1 MTALSGL
8 FYGINKMVTGKTVK
22 FFTSKNNNA
31 PQLLNVQ
38 GSMLTLL
45 DACLVSGIQV
55 GSVASL
61 TAIGTTA
68 TATFGMVHNLMKH
81 QVIRISG
88 ANQAEFN
95 GDFKVKQI
103 VDTNTITF
111 ELNTAATV
119 TSATGTIN
127 CLLAPLGFEKPFSS
141 TTALGGGR
149 AAFRSKDESLP
160 NRPFLRVVDERISGY
175 SNNYAKYAKV
185 GIVENMTDI
194 NTMTGVQAPYIASAP
209 TRNWNP
215 TGSGSSIKN
224 GWAKWYYCSVGEY
237 YADSTNLAD
246 YSIAA
251 GDWLVVGTDTGFYI
265 MNSVNNDMSILEDE
279 KKLAY
284 CYGFGAFE
292 QIADDDLFTH
302 YLLATNTW
310 EAVQNIRYRASYN
323 TNGISIGSENSDV
336 ATSGRSVFLQRGY
349 KKSAYAQA
357 TGRKT
362 TTEDSP
368 VVSGNTHGY
377 SVSADK
383 MGGVILQS
391 PLIMEI
397 LDTSQFLPRGFLP
410 LIKTIPHKTLYADLQ
425 LVEQSGR
432 VFIAKE
438 IYGDVSRPSGMVM
451 FDLGEV

>member
-1 MTALSGL
+1 
-8 FYGINKMVTGKTVK
+8 MVTGKTVK

-55 GSVASL
+55 GAVASI
-61 TAIGTTA
+61 TAIDTTA

-88 ANQAEFN
+88 ATQAEFN
-95 GDFKVKQI
+95 GDFKIKQI

-127 CLLAPLGFEKPFSS
+127 CMLAPLGFEKPFSS

-160 NRPFLRVVDERISGY
+160 NRPFLRVVDERISSY

-185 GIVENMTDI
+185 GIVENMTGID
-194 NTMTGVQAPYIASAP
+194 TMTGVQAPYIASAP

-215 TGSGSSIKN
+215 TGSGLNIKN
-224 GWAKWYYCSVGEY
+224 GWAKWYYCSVGEQNS
-237 YADSTNLAD
+237 DGTSLAD
-246 YSIAA
+246 FSIVAS
-251 GDWLVVGTDTGFYI
+251 DWLVAGTDTGFYI
-265 MNSVNNDMSILEDE
+265 MNSVNNDLNTLEDE

-292 QIADDDLFTH
+292 PIADDDLFTH
-302 YLLATNTW
+302 FLLATNYW
-310 EAVQNIRYRASYN
+310 EAAQNISYRATSN
-323 TNGISIGSENSDV
+323 TNSVSIGSEDNNFSTV
-336 ATSGRSVFLQRGY
+336 GRSVFLQRGY

-357 TGRKT
+357 TGRKVT
-362 TTEDSP
+362 IESSL
-368 VVSGNTHGY
+368 VVSGNTNGY

-410 LIKTIPHKTLYADLQ
+410 MIKTIPHKTLYTDLQ
-425 LVEQSGR
+425 MVEQSGR

-438 IYGDVSRPSGMVM
+438 IYGDANLPSGMVM

>member
-1 MTALSGL
+1 
-8 FYGINKMVTGKTVK
+8 MVTGKTVK

-55 GSVASL
+55 GAVTSL
-61 TAIGTTA
+61 TASGTTA
-68 TATFGMVHNLMKH
+68 TATFGMVHNLIKH

-88 ANQAEFN
+88 ATQAEFN
-95 GDFKVKQI
+95 GDFKIKQI
-103 VDTNTITF
+103 VNTNTITF
-111 ELNTAATV
+111 ELNTSATV

-149 AAFRSKDESLP
+149 AAFRSKDEALP
-160 NRPFLRVVDERISGY
+160 NRPFLRVVDERISSY

-185 GIVENMTDI
+185 GIVENMTNI
-194 NTMTGVQAPYIASAP
+194 NTMTGVQAPYIAAAP

-215 TGSGSSIKN
+215 TGSGLDIRN
-224 GWAKWYYCSVGEY
+224 GWAKWYYCSLGEY
-237 YADSTNLAD
+237 YTDSTDLAD
-246 YSIAA
+246 FSITA
-251 GDWLVVGTDTGFYI
+251 GNWLVVGTDTGFYI
-265 MNSVNNDMSILEDE
+265 MNSVNNDMSVPEDDR
-279 KKLAY
+279 KLAY

-292 QIADDDLFTH
+292 PIADDDLFNH
-302 YLLATNTW
+302 YLLATNYW
-310 EAVQNIRYRASYN
+310 EAAQNIIYRATSN
-323 TNGISIGSENSDV
+323 TNSVSIGSEDSNFSTV
-336 ATSGRSVFLQRGY
+336 GRSVFLQRGY
-349 KKSAYAQA
+349 KKSTYAQA
-357 TGRKT
+357 TGRKAT
-362 TTEDSP
+362 IESSP
-368 VVSGNTHGY
+368 VVSGNTNGY

-410 LIKTIPHKTLYADLQ
+410 LIKTIPHKTLYTDLQ

-432 VFIAKE
+432 VFIAKA
-438 IYGDVSRPSGMVM
+438 IYGNTNNPWGMVM
-451 FDLGEV
+451 FDLGEA

>member
-1 MTALSGL
+1 
-8 FYGINKMVTGKTVK
+8 MVTGKTVK

-31 PQLLNVQ
+31 PQLLNVN
-38 GSMLTLL
+38 GSMLALL

-55 GSVASL
+55 GAVASL
-61 TAIGTTA
+61 TASGTTA

-88 ANQAEFN
+88 VNQAEFN
-95 GDFKVKQI
+95 GDFKIKQI
-103 VDTNTITF
+103 VDANTITF
-111 ELNTAATV
+111 KLNTSATV

-127 CLLAPLGFEKPFSS
+127 CMLAPLGFEKPFSS

-160 NRPFLRVVDERISGY
+160 NRPFLRVVDERISSY

-185 GIVENMTDI
+185 GIVENMTGID
-194 NTMTGVQAPYIASAP
+194 TMTGVQAPYIASAP

-215 TGSGSSIKN
+215 TGSGLNIKN

-237 YADSTNLAD
+237 SVDSTDLAD
-246 YSIAA
+246 FSITA
-251 GDWLVVGTDTGFYI
+251 GNWLVVGTDTGFYI
-265 MNSVNNDMSILEDE
+265 MNSVNNDMGILESE

-292 QIADDDLFTH
+292 PIADDDLFIH
-302 YLLATNTW
+302 YLLATNIW
-310 EAVQNIRYRASYN
+310 EAAQNIGYRASYN
-323 TNGISIGSENSDV
+323 TNGISVGSEDYNFS
-336 ATSGRSVFLQRGY
+336 SPSRSVFLQRGY

-357 TGRKT
+357 TGRKVAF
-362 TTEDSP
+362 ESSLI
-368 VVSGNTHGY
+368 VSGGASYY
-377 SVSADK
+377 SVSSDI

-397 LDTSQFLPRGFLP
+397 LNSSQFLPRGFLP
-410 LIKTIPHKTLYADLQ
+410 LIKTIPHKTLYTDLQ

-438 IYGDVSRPSGMVM
+438 IFGDTSTPLGMVM

>member
-1 MTALSGL
+1 
-8 FYGINKMVTGKTVK
+8 MVTGKTVK

-38 GSMLTLL
+38 GSMLALL

-55 GSVASL
+55 GTVASL
-61 TAIGTTA
+61 TASGTTA
-68 TATFGMVHNLMKH
+68 TATFGMVHNLTKH

-95 GDFKVKQI
+95 GDFKIKQI
-103 VDTNTITF
+103 VNTNTITF
-111 ELNTAATV
+111 ELNISATV
-119 TSATGTIN
+119 ANATGTIN

-160 NRPFLRVVDERISGY
+160 NRPFLRVVDERISSY
-175 SNNYAKYAKV
+175 SINYAKYAKV

-215 TGSGSSIKN
+215 TGSGVNIKN
-224 GWAKWYYCSVGEY
+224 GWAKWYYCALGEDY
-237 YADSTNLAD
+237 TDSTNLAD
-246 YSIAA
+246 YSIMA

-265 MNSVNNDMSILEDE
+265 MNSVNNDMRIPESVT
-279 KKLAY
+279 KLAY

-302 YLLATNTW
+302 FLLATNFW
-310 EAVQNIRYRASYN
+310 EVAQNTMYRAINY
-323 TNGISIGSENSDV
+323 TNSVSVGSDDNNFS
-336 ATSGRSVFLQRGY
+336 SPGRSVFLQRGY
-349 KKSAYAQA
+349 KKSTYAQA
-357 TGRKT
+357 TGRKVT
-362 TTEDSP
+362 IESSP
-368 VVSGNTHGY
+368 VVSGNTAGY
-377 SVSADK
+377 SVSSDI

-391 PLIMEI
+391 PLIMEV

-410 LIKTIPHKTLYADLQ
+410 LIKTIPHKTLFTDLQ

-438 IYGDVSRPSGMVM
+438 IYGSATLSKGLVM
-451 FDLGEV
+451 FDLGEA

>member
-1 MTALSGL
+1 
-8 FYGINKMVTGKTVK
+8 MVTGKTVK
-22 FFTSKNNNA
+22 FFTSKNNSA

-38 GSMLTLL
+38 GSMLALL

-55 GSVASL
+55 GTVASL
-61 TAIGTTA
+61 TASGTTA

-95 GDFKVKQI
+95 GDFKIKQI
-103 VDTNTITF
+103 VNTNTITF
-111 ELNTAATV
+111 ELNTSATV
-119 TSATGTIN
+119 ANATGTIN
-127 CLLAPLGFEKPFSS
+127 CLLTPLGFEKPFSS

-160 NRPFLRVVDERISGY
+160 NRPFLRVVDERISSY

-194 NTMTGVQAPYIASAP
+194 DTMTGVQAPYIASAP

-215 TGSGSSIKN
+215 TGSGLNIKN
-224 GWAKWYYCSVGEY
+224 GWAKWYYCALGEY
-237 YADSTNLAD
+237 YIDSTNLAD
-246 YSIAA
+246 YSIIAS
-251 GDWLVVGTDTGFYI
+251 DWLVVGTDSGFYV
-265 MNSVNNDMSILEDE
+265 MNSVSNDLNSPEDE

-292 QIADDDLFTH
+292 PIADDDLFTH
-302 YLLATNTW
+302 YLLATNLW
-310 EAVQNIRYRASYN
+310 ETAQSSAYRASN
-323 TNGISIGSENSDV
+323 TTNSVSLGSEDSIFS
-336 ATSGRSVFLQRGY
+336 TPGRSIFLQRGY

-357 TGRKT
+357 TGRKVT
-362 TTEDSP
+362 IESSP
-368 VVSGNTHGY
+368 VVSGNTSGY

-383 MGGVILQS
+383 IGGVILQS
-391 PLIMEI
+391 SLLMEI

-410 LIKTIPHKTLYADLQ
+410 MIKTIPHKTLYADLQ

-438 IYGDVSRPSGMVM
+438 IYGNDSYSKGLVM
-451 FDLGEV
+451 FDLGEA

>member
-1 MTALSGL
+1 
-8 FYGINKMVTGKTVK
+8 MVTGKTVK

-38 GSMLTLL
+38 GSMLALL

-55 GSVASL
+55 GTVASL
-61 TAIGTTA
+61 TASGTTA

-81 QVIRISG
+81 QIIRISG

-95 GDFKVKQI
+95 GDFKIKQI
-103 VDTNTITF
+103 VNTNTITF
-111 ELNTAATV
+111 ELNTSATV
-119 TSATGTIN
+119 ANATGTIN

-160 NRPFLRVVDERISGY
+160 NRPFLRVVDERISSY
-175 SNNYAKYAKV
+175 SINYAKYAKV
-185 GIVENMTDI
+185 GIVENMNDI
-194 NTMTGVQAPYIASAP
+194 NTMTGVQAPYTTSAP

-215 TGSGSSIKN
+215 TGSGVNIKN
-224 GWAKWYYCSVGEY
+224 GWAKWYYCSIGEQ
-237 YADSTNLAD
+237 YADTTNLAD
-246 YSIAA
+246 SSIMA
-251 GDWLVVGTDTGFYI
+251 GDWLVVGTDTGFYV
-265 MNSVNNDMSILEDE
+265 MNSVNNDADGLEEE

-302 YLLATNTW
+302 YLLATNYW
-310 EAVQNIRYRASYN
+310 ETAQNINYRASYY
-323 TNGISIGSENSDV
+323 TNSISIGSDYSDFS
-336 ATSGRSVFLQRGY
+336 AAERSVFLQRGY

-357 TGRKT
+357 TGRKVT
-362 TTEDSP
+362 FEGPP
-368 VVSGNTHGY
+368 VVSGNTNGY
-377 SVSADK
+377 SVSADI

-391 PLIMEI
+391 PLIMEV
-397 LDTSQFLPRGFLP
+397 LGTSQFLPRGFLP
-410 LIKTIPHKTLYADLQ
+410 LIKTIPHKTLFTDLQ

-438 IYGDVSRPSGMVM
+438 IYGSTTLSKGLVM
-451 FDLGEV
+451 FDLGEA

>member
-1 MTALSGL
+1 
-8 FYGINKMVTGKTVK
+8 MVTGKTVK

-55 GSVASL
+55 GAVASL

-68 TATFGMVHNLMKH
+68 TATFGMTHNLMKH

-95 GDFKVKQI
+95 GDFKIKQI

-111 ELNTAATV
+111 ELNTTATA
-119 TSATGTIN
+119 TSATGTIS
-127 CLLAPLGFEKPFSS
+127 CMLAPLGFEKPFSS

-160 NRPFLRVVDERISGY
+160 NRPFLRVVDERISSY

-185 GIVENMTDI
+185 GIVENMTGID
-194 NTMTGVQAPYIASAP
+194 TMTGVQAPYISSAA

-215 TGSGSSIKN
+215 TGSGVNIKN

-237 YADSTNLAD
+237 SADSTNLAD
-246 YSIAA
+246 YSITA
-251 GDWLVVGTDTGFYI
+251 GNWLVVGTDTGFYI
-265 MNSVNNDMSILEDE
+265 MNSVNNDMNIPEDE
-279 KKLAY
+279 RNLAY

-292 QIADDDLFTH
+292 PIADDDLFTH
-302 YLLATNTW
+302 FLLATNIW
-310 EAVQNIRYRASYN
+310 EAAQNISYRVNNYTSSV
-323 TNGISIGSENSDV
+323 SIGSQDNGFSTD
-336 ATSGRSVFLQRGY
+336 GRSVFLQRGY
-349 KKSAYAQA
+349 KKSTYAQA
-357 TGRKT
+357 TGRKAT
-362 TTEDSP
+362 MESAP
-368 VVSGNTHGY
+368 VVSGNSNGY
-377 SVSADK
+377 SVSSDI

-397 LDTSQFLPRGFLP
+397 LNTSQFLPRGFLP
-410 LIKTIPHKTLYADLQ
+410 LIKTIPHQVSYTDIQ
-425 LVEQSGR
+425 LVEQGGKAYL
-432 VFIAKE
+432 AKK
-438 IYGDVSRPSGMVM
+438 IYGDTRVFDGTVM
-451 FDLGEV
+451 FDLGGA

>member
-1 MTALSGL
+1 
-8 FYGINKMVTGKTVK
+8 MVTGKTVK

-38 GSMLTLL
+38 GSMLSLL

-55 GSVASL
+55 GTVGSL
-61 TAIGTTA
+61 TASGTTA
-68 TATFGMVHNLMKH
+68 TATFGVVHNLMKH

-95 GDFKVKQI
+95 GDFKIKQI
-103 VDTNTITF
+103 VNTNTITF
-111 ELNTAATV
+111 ELNALATV
-119 TSATGTIN
+119 ANATGTIN
-127 CLLAPLGFEKPFSS
+127 CMLTPLGFEKPFSS

-160 NRPFLRVVDERISGY
+160 NRPFLRVVDERISSY

-194 NTMTGVQAPYIASAP
+194 DTMTGVQAPYIASAP
-209 TRNWNP
+209 TRNWTP
-215 TGSGSSIKN
+215 TGSGVNIKN
-224 GWAKWYYCSVGEY
+224 GWAKWYYCSLGEY
-237 YADSTNLAD
+237 YTDSTSLAD

-251 GDWLVVGTDTGFYI
+251 GDWLVVGTDAGFYI
-265 MNSVNNDMSILEDE
+265 MNSMNNNLDDPEE
-279 KKLAY
+279 ERKLAY

-292 QIADDDLFTH
+292 SIAEDDPFNH
-302 YLLATNTW
+302 FLLATNYW
-310 EAVQNIRYRASYN
+310 ETAQNINHRAAYN
-323 TNGISIGSENSDV
+323 TNGISIGSEDSSV
-336 ATSGRSVFLQRGY
+336 ATTERNVFLQRGY

-357 TGRKT
+357 TGRKVT
-362 TTEDSP
+362 IESLP
-368 VVSGNTHGY
+368 VVSGNTKGY
-377 SVSADK
+377 SAPADK

-391 PLIMEI
+391 PLLMEI
-397 LDTSQFLPRGFLP
+397 LDTSEFLPRGFLP
-410 LIKTIPHKTLYADLQ
+410 LIKTIPHKTLYKDLQ

-438 IYGDVSRPSGMVM
+438 IYGDENRPSGMVM
-451 FDLGEV
+451 FDLGEA

>member
-1 MTALSGL
+1 M
-8 FYGINKMVTGKTVK
+8 
-22 FFTSKNNNA
+22 
-31 PQLLNVQ
+31 
-38 GSMLTLL
+38 
-45 DACLVSGIQV
+45 
-55 GSVASL
+55 ASL
-61 TAIGTTA
+61 TASGTTA
-68 TATFGMVHNLMKH
+68 TATFGMVHNLIKH

-88 ANQAEFN
+88 ATQAEFN
-95 GDFKVKQI
+95 GDFKIKQI

-149 AAFRSKDESLP
+149 AAYRSKDQSLP
-160 NRPFLRVVDERISGY
+160 NRPFLRVVDERISSY
-175 SNNYAKYAKV
+175 SNDYAKYAKV

-215 TGSGSSIKN
+215 TGSGANIKN
-224 GWAKWYYCSVGEY
+224 GWAKWYYCSVGEHN
-237 YADSTNLAD
+237 ADSTNLAD
-246 YSIAA
+246 YSITA
-251 GDWLVVGTDTGFYI
+251 GNWLVVGTDTGFYI
-265 MNSVNNDMSILEDE
+265 MNSVNNDMSIPESE

-292 QIADDDLFTH
+292 PIADDDLFTH
-302 YLLATNTW
+302 FLLATNYW
-310 EAVQNIRYRASYN
+310 EAAQNISQRASSATY
-323 TNGISIGSENSDV
+323 GISIGSED
-336 ATSGRSVFLQRGY
+336 ATYFAAPTPGRSVFLQRGY

-362 TTEDSP
+362 TTEGSP
-368 VVSGNTHGY
+368 VVSGNTRGY

-391 PLIMEI
+391 PLIMEV

-410 LIKTIPHKTLYADLQ
+410 MIKTIPHKTLYVDLQ

-438 IYGDVSRPSGMVM
+438 IFGDTSYPNGLVM

>member
-1 MTALSGL
+1 
-8 FYGINKMVTGKTVK
+8 MVTGKTVK

-38 GSMLTLL
+38 GSMLALL

-55 GSVASL
+55 GTVASL
-61 TAIGTTA
+61 TASGTTA
-68 TATFGMVHNLMKH
+68 TATFGMVHNLTKH

-88 ANQAEFN
+88 ATQAEFN
-95 GDFKVKQI
+95 GDFKIKQI
-103 VDTNTITF
+103 VNTNTITF

-119 TSATGTIN
+119 ANATGTIN
-127 CLLAPLGFEKPFSS
+127 CMLTPLGFEKPFSS

-160 NRPFLRVVDERISGY
+160 NRPFLRVVDERISSY

-194 NTMTGVQAPYIASAP
+194 DTMTGVQAPYIASAA

-215 TGSGSSIKN
+215 TGSGVNIKN

-237 YADSTNLAD
+237 NPDSTSLAD
-246 YSIAA
+246 FSIVA
-251 GDWLVVGTDTGFYI
+251 GDWLVVGIDNGFYI
-265 MNSVNNDMSILEDE
+265 MNSVNNDLNDASGDKNLT
-279 KKLAY
+279 Y

-292 QIADDDLFTH
+292 PIADDDLFTH
-302 YLLATNTW
+302 YLLATNLW
-310 EAVQNIRYRASYN
+310 ESAQSSSYRATSN
-323 TNGISIGSENSDV
+323 TSSVSIGSDESNFS
-336 ATSGRSVFLQRGY
+336 AAGRSVFLQRGY

-357 TGRKT
+357 TGRKVT
-362 TTEDSP
+362 PEAP
-368 VVSGNTHGY
+368 LVVSGNTNGY

-391 PLIMEI
+391 PLIMEV

-438 IYGDVSRPSGMVM
+438 IYGSATLSKGLVM
-451 FDLGEV
+451 FDLGEA

>member
-1 MTALSGL
+1 MTALCGL

-55 GSVASL
+55 GAVASL
-61 TAIGTTA
+61 TASGTTA

-88 ANQAEFN
+88 ANQGEFN
-95 GDFKVKQI
+95 GDFKIKQI

-119 TSATGTIN
+119 TNATGTIN
-127 CLLAPLGFEKPFSS
+127 CLLAPLDFEKPFSS

-160 NRPFLRVVDERISGY
+160 NRPFLRVVDERISNY

-185 GIVENMTDI
+185 GIVENMTGID
-194 NTMTGVQAPYIASAP
+194 TMTGVQAPYIASAP

-215 TGSGSSIKN
+215 TGSGLNIKN
-224 GWAKWYYCSVGEY
+224 GWAKWYYCSAGESNT
-237 YADSTNLAD
+237 DSTNLAD
-246 YSIAA
+246 FSITA
-251 GDWLVVGTDTGFYI
+251 GNWLVVGTDTGFYI
-265 MNSVNNDMSILEDE
+265 MNSVNNDANALEGE

-284 CYGFGAFE
+284 CYGFGVFE
-292 QIADDDLFTH
+292 PIADDDLFIH
-302 YLLATNTW
+302 YLLATNYW
-310 EAVQNIRYRASYN
+310 EAAQNISYRASYY
-323 TNGISIGSENSDV
+323 TNGISAGSEDYNFS
-336 ATSGRSVFLQRGY
+336 SPGRSVFLQRGY

-357 TGRKT
+357 TGRKVAF
-362 TTEDSP
+362 ESSP
-368 VVSGNTHGY
+368 VVSGGASYYT
-377 SVSADK
+377 VSSD
-383 MGGVILQS
+383 MLGGVILQS

-410 LIKTIPHKTLYADLQ
+410 MIKTISVKTLYTDLQ
-425 LVEQSGR
+425 MVEQSGR

-438 IYGDVSRPSGMVM
+438 IYGNTGYPKGLVM